1 MSAANRQGGWEW
13 SYKMPEE
20 FGSIG
25 AWRLAPDNLTQ
36 SINSGWTFGNIIVNN
51 DNSSAPDT
59 ERALVNEI
67 SYGRQ
72 IGILLDA
79 VAHLITLLPPGS
91 DKVPEKPL
99 KALDDLAVRVKEI
112 KGKAKDQRKERLIA
126 ELLLLKTQDPKA
138 WALVMASA

>member
-1 MSAANRQGGWEW
+1 MSATNRQGGWEW

-59 ERALVNEI
+59 ERALVNQI

-91 DKVPEKPL
+91 DKEKPL
-99 KALDDLAVRVKEI
+99 AQLGELATKVTEI
-112 KGKAKDQRKERLIA
+112 KEQAQAQRQQRLIA
-126 ELLLLKTQDPKA
+126 ELLFLKTQDPKA
-138 WALVMASA
+138 WAMVMAST

>member
-36 SINSGWTFGNIIVNN
+36 SINSGWTFGNIIVNSG
-51 DNSSAPDT
+51 NSTAPDT
-59 ERALVNEI
+59 ERALVNEV

-79 VAHLITLLPPGS
+79 VEHLIKLLPAGA
-91 DKVPEKPL
+91 DKHDETL
-99 KALDDLAVRVKEI
+99 KGVLDLARQVRKI
-112 KGKAKDQRKERLIA
+112 KGQAKTQRKDRLIA
-126 ELLLLKTQDPKA
+126 ELLFLKGHDPEA
-138 WALVMASA
+138 WAKVMASA